1 MAFFIKLNLFKAWV
15 NFSLFTKGN
24 FVKRKL
30 KTYFVIHVLRST
42 ILNKVVKDFRKKT
55 MNWKND

>member
-30 KTYFVIHVLRST
+30 KTYFVILRST
-42 ILNKVVKDFRKKT
+42 ILNKVIKDF
-55 MNWKND
+55 

>member
-42 ILNKVVKDFRKKT
+42 ILNKVVKDFQKKQ
-55 MNWKND
+55 